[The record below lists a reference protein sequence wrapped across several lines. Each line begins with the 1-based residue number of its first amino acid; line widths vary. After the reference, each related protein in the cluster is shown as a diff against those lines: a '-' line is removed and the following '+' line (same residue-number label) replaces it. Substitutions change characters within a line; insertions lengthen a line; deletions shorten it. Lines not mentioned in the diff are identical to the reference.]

1 MRYILLI
8 LLISLISA
16 HSEASEQTDRIK
28 QRDQHRENQKDI
40 QNGLNDII
48 LTQLK
53 SFRGSYELIKSSEK
67 ITKPQFKLANMM
79 FKTKINVFSQSITQ
93 LIYVNK
99 YDKLWFYI
107 NNKRDKQLVGLQVS
121 Y

>member
-1 MRYILLI
+1 M
-8 LLISLISA
+8 
-16 HSEASEQTDRIK
+16 TDRIK
-28 QRDQHRENQKDI
+28 QYDKHRENQKDI

-48 LTQLK
+48 LRQLK
-53 SFRGSYELIKSSEK
+53 DFKASYELIKTSEK
-67 ITKPQFKLANMM
+67 LTKPQFRLANME
-79 FKTKINVFSQSITQ
+79 FKTKINIFSQSITQ

-107 NNKRDKQLVGLQVS
+107 NNKRDKQLIGLQVS

>member
-16 HSEASEQTDRIK
+16 HSEGSEMTDRIK
-28 QRDQHRENQKDI
+28 ERDQHSEIQKDI

-48 LTQLK
+48 LRQLK
-53 SFRGSYELIKSSEK
+53 DFRFSNELVETSEML
-67 ITKPQFKLANMM
+67 TKPQFSFAKME
-79 FKTKINVFSQSITQ
+79 FKTKINIFSQSITQ
-93 LIYVNK
+93 LIYLNK

-107 NNKRDKQLVGLQVS
+107 NNKRDKQLIGLQVS